1 MNKLLHETDRLNDA
15 MQHSISIGK
24 QQVDALH
31 AQVRALHAQV
41 DEIEKKLEL
50 SLYKARRGPN
60 GQVKSV
66 TPLSTTLAE
75 KRAYK
80 AAYLKCL
87 RLLKQLEVNSN

>member
-1 MNKLLHETDRLNDA
+1 MNKLLNETDRLNDA

-31 AQVRALHAQV
+31 EQVRVLHAQIE
-41 DEIEKKLEL
+41 EIEKKLAL
-50 SLYKARRGPN
+50 SLYKARRGPD
-60 GQVKSV
+60 GQVKSA

-87 RLLKQLEVNSN
+87 RLLKQLDVDSN